1 MLYMNYIAEK
11 HKEIIKEN
19 NDRHRSKMVMVE
31 FYDILSNTFEP
42 QKLNEVTIDRVLNK
56 HGNN

>member
-1 MLYMNYIAEK
+1 MNYIAEK

-31 FYDILSNTFEP
+31 FYDILKEQGYNI
-42 QKLNEVTIDRVLNK
+42 L
-56 HGNN
+56 